1 MVKPCHLMKPV
12 SATLVAGR
20 NLTQQQGV
28 PSQPVPPLDQT
39 CDHYLSIVETVVEP
53 EQLNQTKKVVADFQK
68 PGGVGER
75 LQRGLERRARSTEN
89 WLTDFYKKADYLDK
103 RKPLVIFSNPGGL
116 VRKKAIRD
124 INMEQTW
131 WGSRFTAALLE
142 IKTRIDNGTLPVDYI
157 AGRPLC
163 MKDFDNLMSS
173 CRIPGP
179 KTDSLAFWGKS
190 ANPPKHFTVAH
201 NGHFFTM
208 DAYNSDGMP
217 LTTDQLYVQLKRIR
231 NSSLETNT
239 DPVGILTT
247 QHRDI
252 WFKVYTNLIK
262 DKTNQ
267 ESVSTIETSMFTLCL
282 DGAVPNRSDESSL
295 VHQMLHGGGSQWNSG
310 NRWFDKGTQAI
321 VGQDGTVGMN
331 NSHAL
336 VDGTIIL
343 SFTDILVEQ
352 RDKIEIQRETNME
365 PLPMPKKLH
374 FNITPEIKKDI
385 EDAKQH
391 MDMLAQNL
399 DVKVKVFD
407 HFGKKVIKNHKMSPD
422 GFVQMAIQLA
432 YYRLNQQLCPTM
444 EPMTLRMFRE
454 GRLALMN
461 SSTSAAAAF
470 VMAFDDHKKQN
481 SEKMD
486 LLEKAINTHRMI
498 TLMGVSGQSVQGHL
512 LGLRM
517 QAVEEE
523 IPMPDIFTDTSYSKA
538 FDFKLITNQVTSRTG
553 CKPCLGPEEPDV
565 DNVYY
570 GILNDNID
578 LTVSSFKK
586 TQREDY
592 AAHLLQAVEGALLDI
607 RTLMEQT
614 PRAEMES

>member
-1 MVKPCHLMKPV
+1 MLRFGGRALVKVGMVKSCHLVKPV

-20 NLTQQQGV
+20 KLTQQQGV
-28 PSQPVPPLDQT
+28 PRQPVPPLDQT

-53 EQLNQTKKVVADFQK
+53 EQLNQTKKVVEDFQK

-75 LQRGLERRARSTEN
+75 LQRGLERRARSTAN

-103 RKPLVIFSNPGGL
+103 RKPLVIFSNTGGL

-124 INMEQTW
+124 INKEQTW
-131 WGSRFTAALLE
+131 WGSRFTGALLE

-179 KTDSLAFWGKS
+179 KIDSLAFWGKS

-201 NGHFFTM
+201 NGHFFMM
-208 DAYNSDGMP
+208 DAYNSDGLP
-217 LTTDQLYVQLKRIR
+217 LTTDQLYVQLERIR
-231 NSSLETNT
+231 NSSLETNM

-262 DKTNQ
+262 DANGQQ
-267 ESVSTIETSMFTLCL
+267 E
-282 DGAVPNRSDESSL
+282 NRPSL
-295 VHQMLHGGGSQWNSG
+295 QVITRL
-310 NRWFDKGTQAI
+310 
-321 VGQDGTVGMN
+321 
-331 NSHAL
+331 
-336 VDGTIIL
+336 
-343 SFTDILVEQ
+343 
-352 RDKIEIQRETNME
+352 DKIEIQRETNME

-407 HFGKKVIKNHKMSPD
+407 HFGKKVIKDHKMSPD

-470 VMAFDDHKKQN
+470 VKAFDDPKKQN

-498 TLMGVSGQSVQGHL
+498 TLMGISGQAVQGHL

-517 QAVEEE
+517 QAVEEG

-586 TQREDY
+586 TKREDY

-607 RTLMEQT
+607 RTLLEQT
-614 PRAEMES
+614 PRAEMEN